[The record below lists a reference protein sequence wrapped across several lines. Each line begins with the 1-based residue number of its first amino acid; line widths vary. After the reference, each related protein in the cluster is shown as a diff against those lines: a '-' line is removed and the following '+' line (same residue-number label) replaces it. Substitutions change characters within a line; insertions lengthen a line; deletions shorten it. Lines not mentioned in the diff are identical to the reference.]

1 MMAWL
6 GTKLGGYLA
15 AAGGVLLLLLGA
27 FYKGRKSK
35 ANEVQAETAKTIIK
49 TAKKD
54 KKIEKANRDIG
65 ADGRRDRL
73 RRKYASNS
81 KGLPVDKRDKSDQ

>member
-1 MMAWL
+1 MIAWL

-27 FYKGRKSK
+27 FLKGRKSK
-35 ANEVQAETAKTIIK
+35 ANEVQAATAKTIIK
-49 TAKKD
+49 TTKKD

-73 RRKYASNS
+73 RKYASDS
-81 KGLPVDKRDKSDQ
+81 KGLPVDK